1 MVIPAQN
8 GIEKKDPHY
17 GWELG
22 NFFISGYTRNTKGD
36 NGNPVFL
43 KNVGDKI
50 TLYFNLK
57 QDIDH
62 LDGNEA
68 LLISEDSNGYDNYFE
83 TSVTNFGRGALIIR
97 YTDYENVQHDP
108 ITYTNYLNANAK
120 TGADTIVQLFEEG
133 DYEVALNYKIKNN
146 KTKVLGQS
154 ILPEYNDYRIFFK
167 FSVRNGNCM
176 VYPFDVATKAELT
189 NSSITENGFYLNL
202 AKSRYLDINIKK
214 EVLKEGTEGVT
225 EDIRFNKPAKDGD
238 QYTEEGIF
246 TISVSNRYTD
256 QLTTKTIYVG
266 SDKVLKAFVT
276 TGLSIEEINNLV
288 TQGAEIADDGTVIQA
303 SKEVVIPTENQD
315 FVTEEVSS
323 KDTSPTPTPTS
334 NVPISEN
341 LEASKTSE
349 TSDEHMNQF
358 QFYIVIIVVIAIIAI
373 CIAVIFYKR
382 KRGVK

>member
-1 MVIPAQN
+1 MKRRLLTSSVILFMTFTFFGIVLSYYPIMIYAVTSGVNISGKIYEFDEKSHYEFSSTEEYTSTADEGKTYGKLSINANITDITEIN
-8 GIEKKDPHY
+8 GIASY
-17 GWELG
+17 
-22 NFFISGYTRNTKGD
+22 
-36 NGNPVFL
+36 
-43 KNVGDKI
+43 
-50 TLYFNLK
+50 
-57 QDIDH
+57 
-62 LDGNEA
+62 
-68 LLISEDSNGYDNYFE
+68 GYDNYFE

-238 QYTEEGIF
+238 QYTEEGIEVHHIIPKA
-246 TISVSNRYTD
+246 ISDDLVNDGFAIKISKAKHRSLASTGSSKEAIAFRAEIKKLFDAGKFKEAYTMGFD
-256 QLTTKTIYVG
+256 DIIAKTG
-266 SDKVLKAFVT
+266 DKYLAEIIELKKM
-276 TGLSIEEINNLV
+276 TGL
-288 TQGAEIADDGTVIQA
+288 
-303 SKEVVIPTENQD
+303 
-315 FVTEEVSS
+315 F
-323 KDTSPTPTPTS
+323 
-334 NVPISEN
+334 
-341 LEASKTSE
+341 
-349 TSDEHMNQF
+349 
-358 QFYIVIIVVIAIIAI
+358 
-373 CIAVIFYKR
+373 
-382 KRGVK
+382 